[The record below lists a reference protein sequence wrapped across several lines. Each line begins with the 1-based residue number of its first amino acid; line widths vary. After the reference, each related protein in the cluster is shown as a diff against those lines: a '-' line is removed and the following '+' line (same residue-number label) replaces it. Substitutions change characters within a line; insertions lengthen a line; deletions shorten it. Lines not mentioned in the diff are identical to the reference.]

1 MLKLPR
7 TARIG
12 ACITPDVRSE
22 RLLDASL
29 ETARGDRFTTFY
41 GYGVG

>member
-1 MLKLPR
+1 MLKHSR
-7 TARIG
+7 TDRI
-12 ACITPDVRSE
+12 DVYMTSGVPSE

-29 ETARGDRFTTFY
+29 ESARGDRFTTFY